1 MCGLGSLGQAC
12 LQRLLSFNVPLACVD
27 LEPPQWRDPSLEQR
41 LRGCLTLGDMRL
53 PHVLRQAGAPA
64 ARAVLLLSSESSIN
78 MEAALQVRLLNPG
91 ADIVVRSSSRQADLG
106 QLLEER
112 LPGLAVV

>member
-1 MCGLGSLGQAC
+1 MANPDTEQEVAALKVFTPAAPEAPVLVCGLGSLGQAC

-53 PHVLRQAGAPA
+53 PHVLRR
-64 ARAVLLLSSESSIN
+64 ARPHT
-78 MEAALQVRLLNPG
+78 QG
-91 ADIVVRSSSRQADLG
+91 
-106 QLLEER
+106 
-112 LPGLAVV
+112 